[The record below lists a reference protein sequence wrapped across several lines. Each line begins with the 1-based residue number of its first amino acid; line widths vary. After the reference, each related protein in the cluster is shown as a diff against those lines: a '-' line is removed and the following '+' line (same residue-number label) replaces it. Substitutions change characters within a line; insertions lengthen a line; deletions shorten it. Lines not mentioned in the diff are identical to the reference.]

1 MGTHE
6 SYMAW
11 LNAKDTHTPKIGT
24 WQPADNEDAPE
35 HYQDGDQFLV
45 AVPVM
50 WKSGMRQHASHD
62 KNAKWFYEYSVVT
75 VQCDEHFFGLTCNGE
90 AWGWEWSDV
99 EWWMNLTD

>member
-1 MGTHE
+1 MGTYE

-11 LNAKDTHTPKIGT
+11 LKAKDAHAPKIGT
-24 WQPADNEDAPE
+24 WQPAEHDNPPKCAC
-35 HYQDGDQFLV
+35 DGDQFLV

-50 WKSGMRQHASHD
+50 WKIGVRQHASHD

-75 VQCDEHFFGLTCNGE
+75 FRCDEDYCRLECNGD

-99 EWWMNLTD
+99 EWWMKLS